1 MLLLSILIVSI
12 VVHYCLYFVLIFM
25 IDLRAILIVAIV
37 FVIFHDLS
45 SWKMLRISQR
55 VYGLAMTLSV
65 NDVSKFW
72 DFKLLLYFLCFFLN
86 YG

>member
-1 MLLLSILIVSI
+1 
-12 VVHYCLYFVLIFM
+12 M
-25 IDLRAILIVAIV
+25 IDFRAILIVVIV

-45 SWKMLRISQR
+45 SWKMLRISKR

-72 DFKLLLYFLCFFLN
+72 DFKLLLYFLCFF
-86 YG
+86 